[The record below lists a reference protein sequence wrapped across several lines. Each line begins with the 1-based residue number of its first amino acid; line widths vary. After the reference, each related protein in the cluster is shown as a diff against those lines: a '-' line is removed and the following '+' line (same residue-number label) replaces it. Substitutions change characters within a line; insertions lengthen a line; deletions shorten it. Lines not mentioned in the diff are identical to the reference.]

1 MSAKSSSIPT
11 IFTTIGFF
19 LFFFG
24 MMALVLSMMDLR
36 ISFMNWITESLGR
49 GPAFLVH
56 ICMVIFG
63 IVMVVAA
70 RGNFS
75 GED

>member
-1 MSAKSSSIPT
+1 MSSQTST
-11 IFTTIGFF
+11 ILNIIGFF

-36 ISFMNWITESLGR
+36 IVFMDWITESAGR
-49 GPAFLVH
+49 GGAFLIHLVM
-56 ICMVIFG
+56 IILGLVI
-63 IVMVVAA
+63 VVAA
-70 RGNFS
+70 RGNYS

>member
-1 MSAKSSSIPT
+1 MSSKTST
-11 IFTTIGFF
+11 ILNIIGFF

-36 ISFMNWITESLGR
+36 ITFMNWITELAGR
-49 GPAFLVH
+49 GGAFLIH
-56 ICMVIFG
+56 IMMVIIG
-63 IVMVVAA
+63 LVMVVAA
-70 RGNFS
+70 RGNYM